1 MSPWSPAQAY
11 RNFLNRSL
19 DSKIMRKSLI
29 LIYLLM
35 AISLVV
41 TGCAKKSAE
50 VAPPE
55 EEQTEEVAAEAKT
68 EAENIVAQVEEAVK
82 APEPAP
88 QPAPPAPKPAPQP
101 EPKPAPQPEPP
112 TRSVEQTQ
120 TAVKETV
127 QNLIETAPTA
137 EAQEEA
143 EQLMAR
149 VDDAPAEVLP
159 PREPAVILAA
169 PVEEP
174 SMNMADLEVVYFD
187 YDKSELR
194 PEFEATIRRNF
205 AWMQENPGVRIQLEG
220 HCDERGTNEYNLALG
235 ERRARAVYDYLVRLG
250 ASPQQLTMISFG
262 EERPVASGSNESAWS
277 QNRRVEFTRL

>member
-1 MSPWSPAQAY
+1 
-11 RNFLNRSL
+11 
-19 DSKIMRKSLI
+19 
-29 LIYLLM
+29 M

-50 VAPPE
+50 VAPEP
-55 EEQTEEVAAEAKT
+55 EQTEEVAAEAKT
-68 EAENIVAQVEEAVK
+68 EAEKVVAQVEEAVK
-82 APEPAP
+82 AP
-88 QPAPPAPKPAPQP
+88 APKPAPQP
-101 EPKPAPQPEPP
+101 EPQPAPQPEPP

-174 SMNMADLEVVYFD
+174 SMAMADLEIVYFD

-235 ERRARAVYDYLVRLG
+235 ERRARTVYDYLVRLG
-250 ASPQQLTMISFG
+250 ATPQQLTMISFG